1 MCATPAEIASRASGI
16 AASVAWRQWAAL
28 GAPVSS
34 GGDFPHSVID
44 PEALLLLSC
53 VLRGRERRLDDVLA
67 WWAEAGAAL
76 TSVQRAATLRKAFPT
91 SASAGLGA
99 FARAA
104 LAAGDGRWRG
114 LSSHAE
120 DGEVVLVTRGKRG
133 RDVQLVAAP
142 ALMLRL
148 RAAFGVGVKADLLS
162 VLLALDGGE
171 ATVRALTLST
181 GYTAAAVRRAA
192 QEMAAARTVQGTRGR
207 PAAFYVDA
215 RRWVELLDFGPGSD
229 AKPPAWR
236 YFAQVFAFLAA
247 VLEWEE
253 RTSPDGNMYLAA
265 SSARD
270 VFEAHR
276 AAFDLNR
283 IRVPEPSDHRGE
295 AYLNAF
301 SSVVDT
307 LAEWMSAATSGGA
320 TVG

>member
-1 MCATPAEIASRASGI
+1 MCATPAEIASRASEI
-16 AASVAWRQWAAL
+16 ATSIAWRQWAAL

-34 GGDFPHSVID
+34 SGDFPHSVID

-76 TSVQRAATLRKAFPT
+76 TSVQRAATLRKAFPA
-91 SASAGLGA
+91 SASAGVGA

-104 LAAGDGRWRG
+104 LSGGDGRWRG
-114 LSSHAE
+114 LSSRAE
-120 DGEVVLVTRGKRG
+120 DGEVLLTRGKRG

-171 ATVRALTLST
+171 ATVRKLALST
-181 GYTAAAVRRAA
+181 GYTAAAIRRAA

-215 RRWVELLDFGPGSD
+215 RRWVALLDFGPDPD

-236 YFAQVFAFLAA
+236 YFAQVSAFLAA

-253 RTSPDGNMYLAA
+253 RTSPDASAYVAA

-283 IRVPEPSDHRGE
+283 IRVPEPSDYRGE
-295 AYLNAF
+295 AYLDAF
-301 SSVVDT
+301 SSVVDA
-307 LAEWMSAATSGGA
+307 LAAWMSTATSGGA